1 MKLAPVILAGGGG
14 TRLWPLSREHY
25 PKQFINLFNDRSML
39 QNTLSRLQGLE
50 QQMQVEPPLVV
61 CNEVH
66 RFLVA
71 DQCEDI
77 GQPPQNIVLE
87 SKGRN
92 TAPALTIAA
101 LALMQDGNDPIML
114 MMPADHMIKDIQQF
128 QQAIYVASRFVEQD
142 YLFTFGIA
150 PAYPD
155 TGYGYIHYDQPTES
169 DAGFTINPVLGF
181 KEKPDESTAQSY
193 IDAGDYL
200 WNSGIFM
207 MKASVWLQHMEH
219 YNPDIVKA
227 CRQAFTGGEQDG
239 QFYRLEALSFAECR
253 SDSIDIGVMEKLLAD
268 NSSHVLTI
276 PIDIGWSDMGAW
288 SSIWQHG
295 QLDENGNCLDTDVL
309 AMDTRNTLVKTRNR
323 LIAAIGCDNLVIV
336 DTDDVTLV
344 ASKDKTQD
352 VKQVVEQLKLEERN
366 ECLEHVKVHRP
377 WGTYQSVDN
386 GESFQVKRIVVKPG
400 KKLSLQMHHKRAEHW
415 VVVKGT
421 ATVTRGE
428 DVFELRENE
437 STFIPLGVKHR
448 LENAT
453 TEPLEI
459 IEVQSGTYLGEDDI
473 VRFDDDFGRS

>member
-1 MKLAPVILAGGGG
+1 MNLCPVILAGGGG
-14 TRLWPLSREHY
+14 TRLWPLSREHF
-25 PKQFINLFNDRSML
+25 PKQFINLFNSHSML
-39 QNTLSRLQGLE
+39 QNTLTRVQGLE
-50 QQMQVEPPLVV
+50 EGLTVAPPLIV

-77 GQPPQNIVLE
+77 GQAVTNIVLE
-87 SKGRN
+87 SKGKN
-92 TAPALTIAA
+92 TAPALTVAA
-101 LALMQDGNDPIML
+101 QLLLADDNDAMML
-114 MMPADHMIKDIQQF
+114 MMPADHMIKDVSQF
-128 QQAIYVASRFVEQD
+128 LQAITIASKYVEQD
-142 YLFTFGIA
+142 YLFTFGIE

-155 TGYGYIHYDQPTES
+155 TGYGYIHYADAMQTEGS
-169 DAGFTINPVLGF
+169 LTINPVLGF
-181 KEKPDESTAQSY
+181 KEKPDEATASAY
-193 IDAGDYL
+193 IEAGHYL

-219 YNPDIVKA
+219 YNPDIVKS
-227 CRQAFTGGEQDG
+227 CRQAVEQSQQDS
-239 QFYRLEALSFAECR
+239 QFLRLEPESFANCR

-268 NSSHVLTI
+268 NSSQVLTI

-295 QLDENGNCLDTDVL
+295 KQDVNGNCIDGDALLLDTS
-309 AMDTRNTLVKTRNR
+309 NTLIKTRNR
-323 LIAAIGCDNLVIV
+323 LVATIGCEDLVIV

-352 VKQVVEQLKLEERN
+352 VKKVVENLKQQGRE

-377 WGTYQSVDN
+377 WGTYQSVDQ
-386 GESFQVKRIVVKPG
+386 GDTFQVKRIVVKPG
-400 KKLSLQMHHKRAEHW
+400 KKLSLQLHHKRAEHW

-421 ATVTRGE
+421 ATVTRGD
-428 DVFELRENE
+428 DVFELQENE
-437 STFIPLGVKHR
+437 STFIPLEVKHR

-453 TEPLEI
+453 DEPLEI

-473 VRFDDDFGRS
+473 ERFDDDFGRS

>member
-1 MKLAPVILAGGGG
+1 MILSPVILAGGGG

-39 QNTLSRLQGLE
+39 QNTLTRLQGLE
-50 QQMQVEPPLVV
+50 QVMDVEAPLVV

-71 DQCEDI
+71 DQCEQI
-77 GQPPQNIVLE
+77 GQALKNIILE

-92 TAPALTIAA
+92 TAPALTVAA
-101 LALMQDGNDPIML
+101 LAFTAEGKDPMLL
-114 MMPADHMIKDIQQF
+114 MMPADHMIKDVKQF
-128 QQAIYVASRFVEQD
+128 QDAIRVASPFVEQD
-142 YLFTFGIA
+142 YLFTFGIE

-155 TGYGYIHYDQPTES
+155 TGYGYIQYDTPKETV
-169 DAGFTINPVLGF
+169 AGFTINPVQGF
-181 KEKPDESTAQSY
+181 RDKPDEATAQSY
-193 IDAGDYL
+193 IAAGHYL

-207 MKASVWLQHMEH
+207 MKASVWLRHMEH

-227 CRQAFTGGEQDG
+227 CRQAYEQGQQDG
-239 QFYRLEALSFAECR
+239 QFYRLEADSFAHCR

-268 NSSHVLTI
+268 NSTHVLTI

-295 QLDENGNCLDTDVL
+295 ELDENGNCLDEQVL
-309 AMDTRNTLVKTRNR
+309 AMDTSNTLIKTRNR
-323 LIAAIGCDNLVIV
+323 LVAAIGIDNLVIV

-352 VKQVVEQLKLEERN
+352 VKQIVEQLKLDQRN

-377 WGTYQSVDN
+377 WGTYQSVDS
-386 GESFQVKRIVVKPG
+386 GESFQVKRIVVKLG
-400 KKLSLQMHHKRAEHW
+400 KKLSLRMHHKRAEHW
-415 VVVKGT
+415 VVVKGV
-421 ATVTRGE
+421 ATVTCGD
-428 DVFELRENE
+428 DVFELKENQ

-459 IEVQSGTYLGEDDI
+459 IEVQSGSYLGEDDI
-473 VRFDDDFGRS
+473 VRFDDDFGRN

>member
-1 MKLAPVILAGGGG
+1 MMLSPVILAGGGG